1 MKQKSFYLL
10 FCIPL
15 ICASCA
21 LKPLTLQRVDNTSG
35 LFKLNGLYYGDSDVF
50 YKRRVFIFYENGVLF
65 ITGCLKEQDLNY
77 WKKAY
82 LNLNNYQ
89 KIPYWWGV
97 YQVDNNGNIELEK
110 WYSTDYE
117 YPTVRFR
124 GKVVNDTTLLIA
136 YPSVDKLKSTTY
148 FNDFSASV
156 VDTFQFVPLSPKPD
170 STNNFIK

>member
-1 MKQKSFYLL
+1 MKQKSFYLF

-15 ICASCA
+15 ICVSCA
-21 LKPLTLQRVDNTSG
+21 LKPLTLQRVDNKSG
-35 LFKLNGLYYGDSDVF
+35 LFKLNGFYYGKSENFSRNGV
-50 YKRRVFIFYENGVLF
+50 YIFYENGVMLLF
-65 ITGCLKEQDLNY
+65 GNLQEKDLDY
-77 WKKAY
+77 WKGKI

-97 YQVDNNGNIELEK
+97 YQVDNNGNMELEN

-136 YPSVDKLKSTTY
+136 HPSVDKLKSTTY
-148 FNDFSASV
+148 FNEFSASV
-156 VDTFQFVPLSPKPD
+156 VDTFQFIPLSPKPD